1 MAAGLHYVDNSL
13 DKSSVACRWIQE
25 NLDKDSQLKYH
36 FFNTFFFKKLTEK
49 STVKKNLSG
58 TAGESRLSSRTLT
71 LLITRLTDMLDGGN
85 LPQQMM
91 NLLDSKW

>member
-1 MAAGLHYVDNSL
+1 M
-13 DKSSVACRWIQE
+13 SVACRWIQE
-25 NLDKDSQLKYH
+25 SLDKESQLKYH

-58 TAGESRLSSRTLT
+58 NAGQSMLTPHALT
-71 LLITRLTDMLDGGN
+71 LLITKLTDMLNGDY